1 VRTSVRPLL
10 AALVLS
16 TAAASTI
23 AGQVAAGAQQPAAC
37 PADTLDAAFPRGWL
51 GTTVGQ
57 ITVKTRNVETPF
69 KIATTAARYVHRA
82 TQLNVALNELSFAPG
97 DRMDS
102 LAVEESIRR
111 LRATS
116 LYSEVTLEGTRCVE
130 GVTDFTL
137 WTRDAWS
144 LRGGLRFAEAGTS
157 RASLSE
163 VNVLGTG
170 RAISVS
176 GENINGRNAFS
187 LSLVDPHLIDTRFR
201 AAALMQTFSD
211 GRAWAWSVRTRE
223 LSDRDVWR
231 VALTSSQERRLGYDS
246 TTSTHIDITKR
257 ADAFTVSRLVM
268 LTPTAAYTVVGGV
281 EHELADETVTQ
292 PGGSLGKDIV
302 QRNFTAPLLGL
313 SRRSR
318 RFGAIDWLVPGQ
330 APSELRE
337 GLEGEVVF
345 GVGHELYQNT
355 RITHL
360 DGWVGITELL
370 GPHMVLTG
378 DVWSSGY
385 WSSDSVSNGTLRAS
399 LALFRKATRGLWIF
413 RGAWERI
420 YNPDPDVFAL
430 STVDPLLRL
439 LAPASR
445 LAERALS
452 LTAERS
458 LHMYA
463 REGRWVID
471 GALWAALS
479 DRERSFNGITMD
491 PSNYRAVIVGVGL
504 RQIRDQ
510 PTQAPIRLDIGR
522 AVWRSGL
529 PSRWIVALSTIPWI
543 NAGRSRDGLREA
555 R

>member
-1 VRTSVRPLL
+1 
-10 AALVLS
+10 
-16 TAAASTI
+16 
-23 AGQVAAGAQQPAAC
+23 
-37 PADTLDAAFPRGWL
+37 
-51 GTTVGQ
+51 
-57 ITVKTRNVETPF
+57 
-69 KIATTAARYVHRA
+69 
-82 TQLNVALNELSFAPG
+82 
-97 DRMDS
+97 
-102 LAVEESIRR
+102 
-111 LRATS
+111 
-116 LYSEVTLEGTRCVE
+116 
-130 GVTDFTL
+130 
-137 WTRDAWS
+137 
-144 LRGGLRFAEAGTS
+144 
-157 RASLSE
+157 
-163 VNVLGTG
+163 
-170 RAISVS
+170 
-176 GENINGRNAFS
+176 
-187 LSLVDPHLIDTRFR
+187 
-201 AAALMQTFSD
+201 
-211 GRAWAWSVRTRE
+211 
-223 LSDRDVWR
+223 
-231 VALTSSQERRLGYDS
+231 
-246 TTSTHIDITKR
+246 
-257 ADAFTVSRLVM
+257 
-268 LTPTAAYTVVGGV
+268 VVGGV